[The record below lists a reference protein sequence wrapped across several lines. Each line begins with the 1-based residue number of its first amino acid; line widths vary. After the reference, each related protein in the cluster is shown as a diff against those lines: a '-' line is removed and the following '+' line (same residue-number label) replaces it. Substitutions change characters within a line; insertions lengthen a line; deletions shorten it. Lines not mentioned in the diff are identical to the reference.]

1 MTKPTDPVLAPF
13 ALMSAAQ
20 AATLDLLRAELCALS
35 TMMPGHAPADPAD
48 AEAREAQHSADFEAD
63 FDDMPV

>member
-1 MTKPTDPVLAPF
+1 MTKFTDPARVPV
-13 ALMSAAQ
+13 ALMTAAQ

-35 TMMPGHAPADPAD
+35 TLMPGHMPHDPAE
-48 AEAREAQHSADFEAD
+48 AEAREARHSADFEAD

>member
-1 MTKPTDPVLAPF
+1 MTKPAETVLAPY

-35 TMMPGHAPADPAD
+35 TMMPGHASADPAE
-48 AEAREAQHSADFEAD
+48 AAAREAQHSAEFEAD

>member
-1 MTKPTDPVLAPF
+1 MTKSVSSATAPF

-35 TMMPGHAPADPAD
+35 TMLPGHAPADPAE
-48 AEAREAQHSADFEAD
+48 AEAREARHDAGFEAD